1 MRRKRLNS
9 LILKSFLFVSTGH
22 QLAVCKITYV
32 FPLAAVTDLLFEL
45 IFGALCVLH
54 DVEEG
59 PGEAQDVPDR
69 VPGLRRRDHP
79 LRTRQEP
86 RNLPNFSPDHF
97 FTVSSCF
104 LLFVVIGN
112 LMV

>member
-1 MRRKRLNS
+1 M
-9 LILKSFLFVSTGH
+9 
-22 QLAVCKITYV
+22 
-32 FPLAAVTDLLFEL
+32 AAVTDLLFEL
-45 IFGALCVLH
+45 IFGALCVLI

-97 FTVSSCF
+97 FTASPCF
-104 LLFVVIGN
+104 LL
-112 LMV
+112 LL